1 MRPTIDIAGPNIA
14 RLATLL
20 ADPVRAQIMW
30 SLMDGRALTAG
41 ELAEAGGV
49 SPQTASSHLSKLID
63 GRLLEVARQGRHRY
77 YRISGPGAAHLIET
91 LSVLAE
97 QPSAARIKTGPHDA
111 RLREARICYDHLA
124 GAMGV
129 KLFGGLRSSGALAGD
144 DSNIR
149 LTEKGEAL
157 FAGFGID
164 CNALKAARRPLCRAC
179 LDWSERRPHLA
190 GSLGAAV
197 LGRFMQEGW
206 IRRQTGTRALMFS
219 GEGLRRFDGLI
230 RP

>member
-1 MRPTIDIAGPNIA
+1 MTDIAGPNIA

-49 SPQTASSHLSKLID
+49 SPQTASSHLAKLID
-63 GRLLEVARQGRHRY
+63 GKLLTVAQQGRHRY
-77 YRISGPGAAHLIET
+77 YRISGPDAAYLIET

-97 QPSAARIKTGPHDA
+97 QPEAGRIRTGPRDEK
-111 RLREARICYDHLA
+111 LRQARICYDHLA
-124 GAMGV
+124 GSMGV
-129 KLFGGLRSSGALAGD
+129 KLFDGLRSAGALAGD
-144 DSNIR
+144 DSNIG
-149 LTEKGEAL
+149 LTAKGETL
-157 FAGFGID
+157 FSDFGID
-164 CNALKAARRPLCRAC
+164 CGTLKTARRPLCRAC

-197 LGRFMQEGW
+197 LARFLHKGW
-206 IRRQTGTRALMFS
+206 IRRQGGTRALDFS
-219 GEGLRRFDGLI
+219 SEGLRRFEILT
-230 RP
+230 RT